1 MGVVYMTESKP
12 NYKEVRAE
20 LENTGQTL
28 YLPETTTTNVESIYG
43 QTTKSSG
50 KDFVIG
56 ALVGGVIGA
65 AAALFLAPKAGKDLR
80 NDVIV
85 QASSLKEKSS
95 DLTSQAKEKAGVLK
109 DKGTVLASQ
118 AKEKSVQIGKRVQE
132 QAGPVVDKVKS
143 LKGGVQQPLDDGT
156 AFAEGEDPFDIMQT
170 VENTIAEIEAESEAI
185 PEPDPDISIDNG
197 NTKR

>member
-1 MGVVYMTESKP
+1 MTESKP
-12 NYKEVRAE
+12 NYKDIRDE
-20 LENTGQTL
+20 LSNTGHTL
-28 YLPETTTTNVESIYG
+28 YLPEAYVTNQEALYG
-43 QTTKSSG
+43 EISKSSG

-109 DKGTVLASQ
+109 EKGTVLASQ
-118 AKEKSVQIGKRVQE
+118 AKEKSVQISKLVQE

-170 VENTIAEIEAESEAI
+170 VENTIAEIESET
-185 PEPDPDISIDNG
+185 PDEF
-197 NTKR
+197 TKD